1 MKKIFAW
8 LGVVSLLIG
17 LAGCGGGAGDADKAA
32 REGGSN
38 WDEMKW
44 DEGKW
49 G

>member
-8 LGVVSLLIG
+8 LGIVSLLIG
-17 LAGCGGGAGDADKAA
+17 LTACGGGAGDADEAA
-32 REGGSN
+32 RDSGSK
-38 WDEMKW
+38 WGEMKW